1 MSEMKKRA
9 LQITLLA
16 TGVAMLVI
24 GLLRGE
30 AAEIL
35 RKAIVIC
42 LECIGIG

>member
-1 MSEMKKRA
+1 MKKHL
-9 LQITLLA
+9 LQLTLLA
-16 TGVAMLVI
+16 IGVCMMVLGI
-24 GLLRGE
+24 LRGE